1 MNDKGK
7 KILLVI
13 VLLIIALV
21 GGTYAF
27 WTWTSPENKNV
38 VFNTSNGLKE
48 FIVYDEGDSKFVG
61 DFQVADSYTGGVHT
75 TVSISKTASAS
86 NVDFYA
92 TIYMDINEIGTNLR
106 STPGLKWT
114 VTKGDSTST
123 TVVSSGDFVGNS
135 AGDTLT
141 LYNDI
146 EVTTATQK
154 FTIWL
159 WIDSSLNPSDELSGE
174 TIDSSVWTQVNQIIE
189 DKFEITKL
197 AIFGNKIYATA
208 VNSTAD
214 IVYYAVTNSNTTPTS
229 WTTISTTDQ
238 NRIYSLEYTTT
249 SSGTNYVWFKDR
261 NNKVISK
268 AVTAQLNY
276 NINYYDVGGGEFSG
290 VHGSE
295 YPTSYEYGNTVTLDT
310 PTKIGYSF
318 AGYFTTEDGTGTAI
332 TEIASTQVG
341 DVTLY
346 AKWETATYT
355 LSFNGNMFS
364 AMNSQTINGLTFT
377 YDYTNSYLTINGTP
391 TATSTLIT
399 SFTGL
404 SIADGDE
411 YVLTLTYVSG
421 SYAYTGTGS
430 ASFVADV
437 ANAAGTGNLSPRSF
451 VSVGYP
457 TSGNK
462 TNTLNPSALAI
473 SGGSGFRFWMWA
485 TEPANQTFTDY
496 KVKVN
501 FIKKETLGVTYGKT
515 YGNLPTP
522 KRLGYTFAGWYT
534 EENGAGTKITSS
546 DTVSITNNTTLYAKW
561 TPNTIY
567 IMYKPNGGTVTA
579 STTNAAG
586 TTSYTWAIDSSGYI
600 TKSTNG
606 STATNRFSSYKY
618 GSTSLDL
625 PVYNNAHYLKITRTG
640 YNAKSGA
647 QWICESGCTPANKT
661 YSQAVTTLSS
671 SNELCN
677 AENGNCTLVL
687 KVNWVDNI
695 KPTGSLTLTASG
707 STVTAKLTASDSGS
721 GIKEPY
727 GYLIQTSS
735 TCPTTGYTST
745 SNTNYNFSIT
755 ANGTY
760 YVCARITD
768 NAGNVAYISKSINV
782 TSFVPNFS
790 LIASNYSCS
799 NASNGS
805 NPIFKYTG
813 ECSIEGSDSE
823 GWKIKLNTSGTMTF
837 TSGLS
842 IDAFL
847 VGGGGG
853 GGGKWGAGGGG
864 GYTKTVTGISLSAN
878 TGYSVTI
885 GAGGSSGSEG
895 GSSSVV
901 VGSTTYSVNGGKGG
915 GTGNTSAGCATGG
928 NGGSG
933 GGGGGGSAGLEGF
946 NGGNGGWSLYLNNA
960 YQEIYC
966 DGGTGQGSTTGEF
979 GVPVAKLYG
988 SGGAGSDGG
997 QQSAGEDNTGD
1008 GGGGGTTASNGSKG
1022 GSGIVIIRATGTGV
1036 STVTGSSFVDNH
1048 VYIPFLSNSLVGN
1061 MYRYQ
1066 GNYKQVI
1073 NNYICFGTSNKSTC
1087 TSTPATYM
1095 YRIIGV
1101 DSYGSLKLI
1110 KKRALSSTFTWAN
1123 SADRWS
1129 GSATY
1134 NSLNGSSF
1142 LTNTTFV
1149 PSGWS
1154 GKIIDYQW
1162 RIGQQNTKYNE
1173 VGTVI
1178 YDYEI
1183 GSNATFNSYSNARV
1197 SLMYMHDFY
1206 LAVSSSISCGPD
1218 ANNDYNCKRSWIHM
1232 DKNDSNNSEWT
1243 MSGATDDYAWAI
1255 DYSGHSS
1262 SMKKTTNSLYIRP
1275 VFFLNSSVQIIGG
1288 TGTESDPYIIG

>member
-159 WIDSSLNPSDELSGE
+159 WIDSSLNPSEKLSGE
-174 TIDSSVWTQVNQIIE
+174 TIDSLVWTQVNQIIE

-197 AIFGNKIYATA
+197 TIFGDKIYATA
-208 VNSTAD
+208 VNSTAN
-214 IVYYAVTNSNTTPTS
+214 IMYYAVTSGNTEPSN
-229 WTTISTTDQ
+229 WISIATADQ
-238 NRIYSLEYTTT
+238 NKIYNLEYTTT
-249 SSGTNYVWFKDR
+249 FGGINYVWFKDK

-310 PTKIGYSF
+310 PTKTGYSF
-318 AGYFTTEDGTGTAI
+318 AGYFTTEDGTGTAV

-341 DVTLY
+341 AVTLY
-346 AKWETATYT
+346 AK
-355 LSFNGNMFS
+355 
-364 AMNSQTINGLTFT
+364 
-377 YDYTNSYLTINGTP
+377 
-391 TATSTLIT
+391 
-399 SFTGL
+399 
-404 SIADGDE
+404 
-411 YVLTLTYVSG
+411 
-421 SYAYTGTGS
+421 
-430 ASFVADV
+430 
-437 ANAAGTGNLSPRSF
+437 
-451 VSVGYP
+451 
-457 TSGNK
+457 
-462 TNTLNPSALAI
+462 
-473 SGGSGFRFWMWA
+473 
-485 TEPANQTFTDY
+485 
-496 KVKVN
+496 
-501 FIKKETLGVTYGKT
+501 
-515 YGNLPTP
+515 
-522 KRLGYTFAGWYT
+522 
-534 EENGAGTKITSS
+534 
-546 DTVSITNNTTLYAKW
+546 
-561 TPNTIY
+561 
-567 IMYKPNGGTVTA
+567 
-579 STTNAAG
+579 
-586 TTSYTWAIDSSGYI
+586 
-600 TKSTNG
+600 
-606 STATNRFSSYKY
+606 
-618 GSTSLDL
+618 
-625 PVYNNAHYLKITRTG
+625 
-640 YNAKSGA
+640 
-647 QWICESGCTPANKT
+647 
-661 YSQAVTTLSS
+661 
-671 SNELCN
+671 
-677 AENGNCTLVL
+677 
-687 KVNWVDNI
+687 WVDNI
-695 KPTGSLTLTASG
+695 KPTGSLTLTASS

-721 GIKEPY
+721 GIKKPY

-745 SNTNYNFSIT
+745 SNTNYSFSIT

-760 YVCARITD
+760 YVCAKITD

-885 GAGGSSGSEG
+885 GVGGSSGSEG

-933 GGGGGGSAGLEGF
+933 GGGGGGWAGTGGTDGA
-946 NGGNGGWSLYLNNA
+946 NGGDSGYINGAS
-960 YQEIYC
+960 QEKYC
-966 DGGTGQGSTTGEF
+966 SGGTGQGTTTREF
-979 GVPVAKLYG
+979 GISTGTLYAT
-988 SGGAGSDGG
+988 GGAGSSGG
-997 QQSAGEDNTGD
+997 QQSAGKDNTGN

-1022 GSGIVIIRATGTGV
+1022 GSGIVIIR
-1036 STVTGSSFVDNH
+1036 
-1048 VYIPFLSNSLVGN
+1048 
-1061 MYRYQ
+1061 
-1066 GNYKQVI
+1066 
-1073 NNYICFGTSNKSTC
+1073 
-1087 TSTPATYM
+1087 
-1095 YRIIGV
+1095 
-1101 DSYGSLKLI
+1101 
-1110 KKRALSSTFTWAN
+1110 
-1123 SADRWS
+1123 
-1129 GSATY
+1129 
-1134 NSLNGSSF
+1134 
-1142 LTNTTFV
+1142 
-1149 PSGWS
+1149 
-1154 GKIIDYQW
+1154 
-1162 RIGQQNTKYNE
+1162 
-1173 VGTVI
+1173 
-1178 YDYEI
+1178 
-1183 GSNATFNSYSNARV
+1183 
-1197 SLMYMHDFY
+1197 
-1206 LAVSSSISCGPD
+1206 
-1218 ANNDYNCKRSWIHM
+1218 
-1232 DKNDSNNSEWT
+1232 
-1243 MSGATDDYAWAI
+1243 GAA
-1255 DYSGHSS
+1255 
-1262 SMKKTTNSLYIRP
+1262 
-1275 VFFLNSSVQIIGG
+1275 
-1288 TGTESDPYIIG
+1288 